1 MKYQVVIQLSSAD
14 FTIHKGML
22 DQISNLLNDLDD
34 IKVEVVVHEEAYP
47 FLLENS
53 YFNLH
58 VLDLQKR
65 AVQFYVCEN
74 TMNAQHLIKSD
85 FIPEVEMVSSGVA
98 HIVKRQSEGWAY
110 LKAGF

>member
-1 MKYQVVIQLSSAD
+1 MQYQVVIQLSSAD
-14 FTIHKGML
+14 YSVHKAML
-22 DQISNLLNDLDD
+22 DQISNLINDLDD
-34 IKVEVVVHEEAYP
+34 LKVEVVIHGEAYP